1 MIDLP
6 ELEVDDP
13 SDDDYYGE
21 QDDDY
26 GMDDEYGDQWAK
38 KRKRASKHASK
49 YHNLE
54 KFFND

>member
-1 MIDLP
+1 MIAQP

-26 GMDDEYGDQWAK
+26 GMDDEYGD
-38 KRKRASKHASK
+38 
-49 YHNLE
+49 
-54 KFFND
+54 